1 MTGTNSRER
10 FLLAMRHSV
19 NAAAT
24 RSPPLEVLDDVARE
38 SDFWKFIGTVAIP
51 AAGLALL
58 ALVVGS
64 ALQIPLHHDPALA
77 IQRSADDNPVI
88 EIPLEQLHAARQ
100 AALRREPTLA
110 EVRPAESA
118 PVAPFPVSPP
128 SPVPAEPPPPV
139 TVERDASPG
148 PTEPALPPAGRASS
162 ALLKLDE
169 STPAAGPSD
178 LPRDMAAVPRSVPS
192 TPPAPIPDPAV
203 QPRPIEPPAPPG
215 PTPPAPLETRPGPAQ
230 PALPEPELLLDL
242 DPEPPP
248 APSVALRPTAP
259 PASPAPTPQP
269 RVAARPDP
277 AQPVMPEPGPP
288 ADVGR
293 EPPPV
298 EAVPELPPSGRQAP
312 PAPPSRSPAAA
323 PPQVAAIL
331 RPEVVAPLEQLLP
344 PGRGSGHKLLAQL
357 AATESVE
364 GCDSR
369 ELPFFRVIE
378 SDVVPA
384 RLPPGGRFSHRLVYA
399 LCPAGPDAPLTAT
412 VTRELRGG
420 TGVVLADRT
429 DGLRLRPG
437 TWASDEELAVPP
449 STDSG
454 RHTVTTTVN
463 FGGRVWTA
471 QTDLL
476 IE

>member
-1 MTGTNSRER
+1 M
-10 FLLAMRHSV
+10 LAMRHSV

-58 ALVVGS
+58 AFVVGA
-64 ALQIPLHHDPALA
+64 ALRIPLHHDLALA

-100 AALRREPTLA
+100 DALRREPTFA
-110 EVRPAESA
+110 EAPPAESA

-128 SPVPAEPPPPV
+128 SPVAAEPPPPV
-139 TVERDASPG
+139 TVERAAPPGRIEPTQLPADNVPSP
-148 PTEPALPPAGRASS
+148 P
-162 ALLKLDE
+162 LKLE
-169 STPAAGPSD
+169 EAAPATGPSD

-192 TPPAPIPDPAV
+192 TPAPPTPGLPTPEPPTLEPFV
-203 QPRPIEPPAPPG
+203 QPRPIEPPASPG
-215 PTPPAPLETRPGPAQ
+215 PTPQAPLETRPGPAQ
-230 PALPEPELLLDL
+230 PASPEPQPPLDV

-248 APSVALRPTAP
+248 APSMALRPTGP

-384 RLPPGGRFSHRLVYA
+384 WLPPGGRFSHRLVYA